1 MIGINIDDYFKV
13 YGTWIFLNNK
23 SHEFNSFNMHTK
35 NFIQKNLEETQLK
48 IGIYFAKIQRYF
60 NF

>member
-1 MIGINIDDYFKV
+1 MIGKNIDDYFKV

-23 SHEFNSFNMHTK
+23 SHEFNMHTK
-35 NFIQKNLEETQLK
+35 KFIQKNLEETQLK
-48 IGIYFAKIQRYF
+48 IGIYFAKMQRYF